1 MNGSRGLEGFHGTD
15 CIPGCVPGCKIG
27 EISAE
32 QMSTAVKDELDVDF
46 QGVFPLP
53 MGM

>member
-1 MNGSRGLEGFHGTD
+1 MALYTRL
-15 CIPGCVPGCKIG
+15 ICVPGCKIG

-32 QMSTAVKDELDVDF
+32 QMSTAVKDELEVYF

-53 MGM
+53 RV